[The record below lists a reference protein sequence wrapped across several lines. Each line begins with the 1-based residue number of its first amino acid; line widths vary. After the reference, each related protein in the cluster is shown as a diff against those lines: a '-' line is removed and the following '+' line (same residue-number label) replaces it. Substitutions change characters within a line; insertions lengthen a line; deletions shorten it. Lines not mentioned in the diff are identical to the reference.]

1 LPPDRVERLI
11 GTERTGKITEF
22 RINRSPSRV
31 KSSSPVS
38 SFSTATESIELK
50 PGDILKGKII
60 AIFKGKKGK
69 EVEVDFGSFKV
80 RARWNSY
87 LIPEIGKN
95 ILVLVK
101 DTSTEIV
108 LKLLETKVT
117 NFKDFFVKNFTI
129 RETIFSLVNRVSIK
143 SIKNEG
149 NITSQFIKNIIENS
163 GLFLENKL
171 FKGNLENIKIDLK
184 AKLLSEF
191 SKASGS
197 EVITIS
203 KSLNLLESYAL
214 SNIFSKN
221 FFLVP
226 LFLPLPPF
234 NRAELFIDKEELRN
248 FYRSGFLTVVI
259 VLDLEK
265 YGKLKISV
273 LFDRQENFF
282 EINFTSESGELIEE
296 LKKRHK
302 DIIDFLGS
310 KYKVKITYTNQAPEL
325 PELQFENIPVEIDI
339 TV

>member
-1 LPPDRVERLI
+1 MERLL
-11 GTERTGKITEF
+11 GTEKTGRITEF
-22 RINRSPSRV
+22 RISSKVKGSSAVSSPS
-31 KSSSPVS
+31 S
-38 SFSTATESIELK
+38 ATESIRLK
-50 PGDILKGKII
+50 PGDVLKGKII
-60 AIFKGKKGK
+60 AVFNGERGR

-80 RARWNSY
+80 KARWNSY
-87 LIPEIGKN
+87 LTPEVGKN

-117 NFKDFFVKNFTI
+117 NFKDFFVKNFTV
-129 RETIFSLVNRVSIK
+129 RETIFSLINRVSIK
-143 SIKNEG
+143 NERD
-149 NITSQFIKNIIENS
+149 ITPQSVKNIIKNS

-191 SKASGS
+191 SKASGN

-214 SNIFSKN
+214 SNILSKN

-234 NRAELFIDKEELRN
+234 NKAELFINKEELKN
-248 FYRSGFLTVVI
+248 FYQQGFLTVVI
-259 VLDLEK
+259 VLELEK
-265 YGKLKISV
+265 YGKLKVSI
-273 LFDRQENFF
+273 LFDKQEKSFR
-282 EINFTSESGELIEE
+282 IDFTSESEELIEK
-296 LKKRHK
+296 LRKGQK
-302 DIIDFLGS
+302 DIIDFLGN
-310 KYKVKITYTNQAPEL
+310 KYKVNITYTNQAPEL

>member
-31 KSSSPVS
+31 KGSPSVS

-50 PGDILKGKII
+50 PGDILKGKIV
-60 AIFKGKKGK
+60 AIFKGKRGK

-101 DTSTEIV
+101 DTSSEIV
-108 LKLLETKVT
+108 LKLLETKVS
-117 NFKDFFVKNFTI
+117 NFKDFFVKNFTT
-129 RETIFSLVNRVSIK
+129 REAIFSLINRVSIK
-143 SIKNEG
+143 NEG
-149 NITSQFIKNIIENS
+149 DISPQFVKNIIKNS

-171 FKGNLENIKIDLK
+171 FKGDLENIKLDLK

-191 SKASGS
+191 SKASGN

-214 SNIFSKN
+214 SNILSKN

-234 NRAELFIDKEELRN
+234 NKAELFINKEELKN
-248 FYRSGFLTVVI
+248 FYQQGFLTVVI
-259 VLDLEK
+259 VLELEK
-265 YGKLKISV
+265 YGKLKVSI
-273 LFDRQENFF
+273 LFDKQEKSFR
-282 EINFTSESGELIEE
+282 IDFTSESEELIEK
-296 LKKRHK
+296 LRKGQK
-302 DIIDFLGS
+302 DIIDFLGN
-310 KYKVKITYTNQAPEL
+310 KYKVNITYTNQAPEL